1 MIIKFKKRVTNSSK
15 CSTVVYKQTLL
26 KVHKKKKSYRGFF
39 FKYRF
44 ISGFNDN
51 IHNTPTHQ
59 FTRSSNWGENRPFLF
74 DSHVATIEHR
84 KVVMQS
90 TYCRHGVE
98 LILVQKSTISILL
111 DFNYLAAKCSSRSS
125 VLQGRVSQTVRVIVI
140 LDHSLYLGI
149 LRDFRFYLQQHRS
162 FNICK
167 VQFGEVIRKASKHYS
182 NRKKLKSQQQ
192 SDA

>member
-26 KVHKKKKSYRGFF
+26 KVHKKKKVIEAFSSNIVLFPSLTTI
-39 FKYRF
+39 F
-44 ISGFNDN
+44 I
-51 IHNTPTHQ
+51 THQ
-59 FTRSSNWGENRPFLF
+59 HINLLGVLTGVKIDHFFF

-90 TYCRHGVE
+90 TYCRHGAE

-140 LDHSLYLGI
+140 LDHSPYLGI
-149 LRDFRFYLQQHRS
+149 LSDFRFYLQQHRS